1 MFIENVKNTQNEWWR
16 YLLVGPLIIVVF
28 WQFLGAIPLLIGLFS
43 VADLDKLQTLNES
56 NFLSAFPNYNIG
68 LALFCITFLVGLIG
82 IFFTVKVVHKQT
94 IKSLTTS
101 RDKVDFKRIFNGFF
115 VISTVNAIGI
125 LVAYLYDP
133 SVYEFNFKPQSFV
146 YLSLIAIFL
155 LPFQTSFEEYLVRGY
170 LLQGIGITTKSRLLA
185 LLIPTLLFALLHLA
199 NPEID
204 KMGYGFLGAYFIMGL
219 VWGICTLM
227 DDGLEL
233 ALGMH
238 FGNNFIGILLM
249 TADWTVLQTD
259 SVLKYVGE
267 PNMSI
272 MFLTSIPLQILILLY
287 FSKKYNWTNWRE
299 KLLGSLN

>member
-1 MFIENVKNTQNEWWR
+1 MFIENVKYIQNEWWR

-82 IFFTVKVVHKQT
+82 IFLTVKVVHKQT
-94 IKSLTTS
+94 IISLTTS

-115 VISTVNAIGI
+115 VISTVNAIGM

-238 FGNNFIGILLM
+238 FGNNFVGILLM

>member
-115 VISTVNAIGI
+115 VISTVNAIGM

-133 SVYEFNFKPQSFV
+133 SVM
-146 YLSLIAIFL
+146 SLI
-155 LPFQTSFEEYLVRGY
+155 S
-170 LLQGIGITTKSRLLA
+170 SHN
-185 LLIPTLLFALLHLA
+185 LLFIYL
-199 NPEID
+199 
-204 KMGYGFLGAYFIMGL
+204 
-219 VWGICTLM
+219 
-227 DDGLEL
+227 
-233 ALGMH
+233 
-238 FGNNFIGILLM
+238 
-249 TADWTVLQTD
+249 
-259 SVLKYVGE
+259 
-267 PNMSI
+267 
-272 MFLTSIPLQILILLY
+272 
-287 FSKKYNWTNWRE
+287 
-299 KLLGSLN
+299 

>member
-1 MFIENVKNTQNEWWR
+1 MCIR
-16 YLLVGPLIIVVF
+16 DRLIIVVF

-115 VISTVNAIGI
+115 VISTVNAIGM

>member
-1 MFIENVKNTQNEWWR
+1 MFIENVKNIQNEWWR

-82 IFFTVKVVHKQT
+82 IFLTVKVVHKQT
-94 IKSLTTS
+94 IISLTTS

-115 VISTVNAIGI
+115 VISTVNAIGM

-133 SVYEFNFKPQSFV
+133 SDYEFNFKPQSFV

-238 FGNNFIGILLM
+238 FGNNFVGILLM

>member
-1 MFIENVKNTQNEWWR
+1 
-16 YLLVGPLIIVVF
+16 LVGPLIIVVF

-115 VISTVNAIGI
+115 VISTVNAIGM

>member
-1 MFIENVKNTQNEWWR
+1 M
-16 YLLVGPLIIVVF
+16 VGPLIIVVF

-115 VISTVNAIGI
+115 VISTVNAIGM